1 MRSWEAKHFPA
12 FIQSMNTKYV
22 NGSWRQSNFNTVM
35 LSKKHVAMLVSKN
48 QSERQLNI
56 SSKCTFCYSV
66 KKTQSHCHGNDG
78 IFPSIIT
85 TCKFSN

>member
-1 MRSWEAKHFPA
+1 
-12 FIQSMNTKYV
+12 MNTKYV

-66 KKTQSHCHGNDG
+66 KKKIKATVMATMEFFHL
-78 IFPSIIT
+78 
-85 TCKFSN
+85 